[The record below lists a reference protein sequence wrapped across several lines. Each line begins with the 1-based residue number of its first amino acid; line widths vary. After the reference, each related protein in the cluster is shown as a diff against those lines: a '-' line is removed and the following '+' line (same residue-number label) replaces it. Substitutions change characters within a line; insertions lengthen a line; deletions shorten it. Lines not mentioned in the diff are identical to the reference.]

1 MLKNLRRLIRDFI
14 PNPAI
19 LKKNHSAAF
28 LNSFDS
34 HSAAISRLEAFPHFD
49 FESHED
55 LTKYTNISLVHPKD
69 SNIFLNG
76 IDTFIFDCDGVI
88 VNLIIFYFSAIFP
101 FFLLE
106 FMVV

>member
-1 MLKNLRRLIRDFI
+1 MLKNLKKLIRDFI
-14 PNPAI
+14 PNPTI

-28 LNSFDS
+28 FNTFDAQ
-34 HSAAISRLEAFPHFD
+34 SAAISRLEAFPHFD

-88 VNLIIFYFSAIFP
+88 VNFIIFIFLP
-101 FFLLE
+101 FLHD